1 MEINKYIE
9 NTINQI
15 KAEKERELAVIKQ
28 ILNNEKIAPANAE
41 IDKKKNESII
51 DLNTW
56 FEQEKS
62 KLSVDFN
69 TKMQDLQKKYDGDKN
84 SILESAEK
92 KKQENAETIIAMET
106 CEINSKYEKAIS
118 KLNAIL
124 EEKE

>member
-15 KAEKERELAVIKQ
+15 KAERERELVIIKQ
-28 ILNNEKIAPANAE
+28 RLNSEKIAPANAE

-51 DLNTW
+51 ALNTW
-56 FEQEKS
+56 FGQEKS

-92 KKQENAETIIAMET
+92 KKQENAETIITVET
-106 CEINSKYEKAIS
+106 CEINSKYDKTIS